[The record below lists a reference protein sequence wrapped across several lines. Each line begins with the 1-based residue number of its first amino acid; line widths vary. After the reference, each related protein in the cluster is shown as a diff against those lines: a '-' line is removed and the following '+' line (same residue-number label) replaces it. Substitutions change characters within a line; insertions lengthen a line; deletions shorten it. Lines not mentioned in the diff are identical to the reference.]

1 MVHGQNG
8 VWKKKIIRLKNNMKD
23 VSLNQPMAYGR
34 TADVYAWDDG
44 FVLKLF
50 HNKFPVEDV
59 EYEYKIAKAVH
70 TSGIKSPA
78 VEEIVQVNGRYGLIY
93 ERIRG
98 KTMLSLLKHAPWKVF
113 QFAELLAQYHFQM
126 HTCDFNAEVPEQK
139 TKIQDK
145 IKRADALP
153 VYLKPKLLTALGTL
167 PGGNKVCH
175 GDFHPD
181 NILINEDESI
191 IIDWIDA
198 SKGNPLADVA
208 RTSVLVLGS
217 ASTSRLS
224 IKLFIKLFHSI
235 YLKKYF
241 RLQPSGFEEYRKWFP
256 IVAGARISEN
266 IIELED
272 WLTQEAK
279 KIKELS

>member
-1 MVHGQNG
+1 MQVIKIFLSMMVHGQNG

-113 QFAELLAQYHFQM
+113 QF
-126 HTCDFNAEVPEQK
+126 
-139 TKIQDK
+139 
-145 IKRADALP
+145 
-153 VYLKPKLLTALGTL
+153 
-167 PGGNKVCH
+167 
-175 GDFHPD
+175 
-181 NILINEDESI
+181 
-191 IIDWIDA
+191 
-198 SKGNPLADVA
+198 
-208 RTSVLVLGS
+208 
-217 ASTSRLS
+217 
-224 IKLFIKLFHSI
+224 
-235 YLKKYF
+235 
-241 RLQPSGFEEYRKWFP
+241 
-256 IVAGARISEN
+256 
-266 IIELED
+266 
-272 WLTQEAK
+272 
-279 KIKELS
+279 